1 MIIDLNAFTGTWP
14 SHPVMGDLPN
24 VRDSLR
30 AYGVER
36 IFVSPL
42 EAAWCRNPHR
52 FNQALYQATAT
63 FDDVWPMPVLDPTI
77 ATWRKELD
85 AIVQQAKVRV
95 VRLLPAYSP
104 YCPSKAETLLE
115 ALVEIG
121 LSVIVQTRLE
131 DPRRQ
136 HPLAPVPD
144 LPATAVAE
152 TAAHHPELTLIIGG
166 ARLAEIRALKVHL
179 LDLPNLYA
187 DVSQADGLDAV
198 KVLVED
204 GLADKLVFGSHAP
217 LFIPYAALSRVLA
230 DVDNDTATKIL
241 GGNAERI
248 LGEKCG

>member
-1 MIIDLNAFTGTWP
+1 VIIDLNAFTGTWL
-14 SHPVMGDLPN
+14 SHPVVGDLPN

-30 AYGVER
+30 SYGVER

-52 FNQALYQATAT
+52 FNQALYQAAAM

-77 ATWRKELD
+77 ATWRKEL
-85 AIVQQAKVRV
+85 AVVVQQAKVRL

-104 YCPSKAETLLE
+104 YRLSKAGALLE
-115 ALVEIG
+115 ALVEVG

-136 HPLAPVPD
+136 HPLAQVPD
-144 LPATAVAE
+144 LPATAIAK
-152 TAAHHPELTLIIGG
+152 AAARHPALTLIIGG
-166 ARLAEIRALKVHL
+166 PRLAEIRALKAHL

-204 GLADKLVFGSHAP
+204 GLAEKLVFGSHAP

-230 DVDNDTATKIL
+230 DVDDDTATKIL
-241 GGNAERI
+241 GGNAERV
-248 LGEKCG
+248 LGGKCS